1 MSVQSMDDNNKI
13 KKLKLSSVVPK
24 ACQGLCRLN
33 PHKTDSDPLF
43 NTVRDLGFF
52 LIKILTNHTRSNA
65 RSCFF
70 HLHCVGKLHQYLNRK
85 TANAIAVSLV
95 LSRLDYFNSCLWGM
109 PKNQQLRLW

>member
-52 LIKILTNHTRSNA
+52 LIKI
-65 RSCFF
+65 C
-70 HLHCVGKLHQYLNRK
+70 
-85 TANAIAVSLV
+85 
-95 LSRLDYFNSCLWGM
+95 
-109 PKNQQLRLW
+109 